1 MAARSQLLLLLA
13 TMLVAC
19 VSESEPLEYPTLV
32 GRFADEDEPLPPIAE
47 EAYLSSTDSYVRFR
61 QGGNTRYGG
70 SNWARRIPI
79 LELS

>member
-32 GRFADEDEPLPPIAE
+32 GRFADEGEPLPLIAE
-47 EAYLSSTDSYVRFR
+47 EAYLGIPVTVAATGHVEY
-61 QGGNTRYGG
+61 RY
-70 SNWARRIPI
+70 SN
-79 LELS
+79 

>member
-32 GRFADEDEPLPPIAE
+32 GRFADEGEPLPLIAE
-47 EAYLSSTDSYVRFR
+47 EAYLIFTYVSARA
-61 QGGNTRYGG
+61 GIPVTVAATGHVEYRY
-70 SNWARRIPI
+70 SN
-79 LELS
+79 